1 MKAAWVALAV
11 FAYFSFAAISL
22 AGPVDDAVKSL
33 QSLGKEGVD
42 NQAATRA
49 WSVAAQAG
57 PNELTTLLGGL
68 DEANPLGANYLRA
81 AVDVVVDRTLKAKS
95 PTPLTAVETFLKDT
109 SHSPRARRLAFEV
122 ITRFDAAAPDRLVP
136 TFIDDPSTELRRDAV
151 QRLIDQAAK
160 QAKDEATKPSAIE
173 TYRQAFSGSRD
184 LDQIELLTKEL
195 KGLGVTVD
203 LPTHFGFVM
212 NWKLIGPFDNTAEI
226 AFDVAYPPEKEI
238 RLEAEYK
245 GKGDKPIKWIDHAT
259 ADAHGKVDFNK
270 ALGKA
275 NGVTGYAYSEFTS
288 PKDMAVDFR
297 VGCICAFKLWV
308 NGELVDGRNVYHSG
322 TKIDQYIGHGKL
334 KAGKN
339 TILVKVLQNEQ
350 TQNWAQDWD
359 FQLRVCDATGTA
371 ILSQDRVAAK

>member
-1 MKAAWVALAV
+1 MKTALAATV
-11 FAYFSFAAISL
+11 VGFACILTTATH
-22 AGPVDDAVKSL
+22 AGPVDEAVKSL

-49 WSVAAQAG
+49 WSVAAQASA
-57 PNELTTLLGGL
+57 NELTTLLAGL

-81 AVDVVVDRTLKAKS
+81 AVDVVVDRTLSAKS
-95 PTPLTAVETFLKDT
+95 PAPLSAVESFLKDT

-122 ITRFDAAAPDRLVP
+122 ITRFDAAAPERLVP
-136 TFIDDPSTELRRDAV
+136 TFINDPSTELRRDAV
-151 QRLIDQAAK
+151 QRLIDQAAPL
-160 QAKDEATKPSAIE
+160 AKDDASKPAAIE
-173 TYRQAFSGSRD
+173 AYRQAFTGSRD

-195 KGLGVTVD
+195 KNLGVTVD

-212 NWKLIGPFDNTAEI
+212 NWKLIGPFDNTGES

-238 RLEAEYK
+238 RLDAEYP
-245 GKGDKPIKWIDHAT
+245 GKGDKPVKWIEHAT
-259 ADAHGKVDFNK
+259 TDVHGKVDFNK
-270 ALGKA
+270 AIGKA
-275 NGVTGYAYSEFTS
+275 NGVTGYAYTEFVA
-288 PKDMAVDFR
+288 PQDMTVDFR

-308 NGELVDGRNVYHSG
+308 NGTLVDGRNVYHSG
-322 TKIDQYIGHGKL
+322 TKIDQYIGRGKL

-339 TILVKVLQNEQ
+339 AILVKVLQNEQ
-350 TQNWAQDWD
+350 TQNWAQDWE